1 MVRNIHWRQLLEQPA
16 TFVKWLV
23 FAAVSGA
30 VCGGVAAAFYHAFEA
45 VTTLR
50 QAHSWLLFLLPLG
63 GAAIVLLYRWCGMEG
78 DRGTNFVLVAVRGEQ
93 APAPAHRPPGVPLH
107 HPDPSAGR
115 LLRPG
120 GGHPP
125 DRRLYL
131 LPPGPADAPGRQG

>member
-1 MVRNIHWRQLLEQPA
+1 MRNIHWRQLLEQPA

-63 GAAIVLLYRWCGMEG
+63 GAAIVLLYRVCGMEG
-78 DRGTNFVLVAVRGEQ
+78 DRGTNFVRSNGCCSYTDQDVQSQGERWCHD
-93 APAPAHRPPGVPLH
+93 A
-107 HPDPSAGR
+107 
-115 LLRPG
+115 LLRAASSK
-120 GGHPP
+120 
-125 DRRLYL
+125 L
-131 LPPGPADAPGRQG
+131 A